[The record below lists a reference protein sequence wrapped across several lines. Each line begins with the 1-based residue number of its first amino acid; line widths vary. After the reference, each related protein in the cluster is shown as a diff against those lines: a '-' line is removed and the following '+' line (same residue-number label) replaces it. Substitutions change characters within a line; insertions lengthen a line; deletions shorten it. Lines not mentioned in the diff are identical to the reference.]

1 MINLYDLLCS
11 LQCIIKLNEGGR
23 GSQTE
28 RDWKRQR
35 HRAASELRYNRRGPS
50 FCTAERTGRHSFEW
64 KVWNGQPPKS
74 VGVVFSRRNAIKIP
88 KSSMC
93 SALWN
98 MTYGT
103 AKTELAD
110 VLSPQN
116 GLLLS
121 EAQFPIREVYENMTP
136 LWKSHPT
143 IHRRL
148 SLPPACFWWAAII
161 FIPRSRIDVCNWSS
175 NLWSGLGAG

>member
-1 MINLYDLLCS
+1 MR
-11 LQCIIKLNEGGR
+11 EGERVRHIGR
-23 GSQTE
+23 D
-28 RDWKRQR
+28 RDI
-35 HRAASELRYNRRGPS
+35 AESELRHNRQGPS
-50 FCTAERTGRHSFEW
+50 SAQLNGHSFEW
-64 KVWNGQPPKS
+64 EVWNSQLPKS
-74 VGVVFSRRNAIKIP
+74 VGVMFSRRKAIKIP

-93 SALWN
+93 SAPWN

-110 VLSPQN
+110 VLSPKTVYFFWKH
-116 GLLLS
+116 
-121 EAQFPIREVYENMTP
+121 EFPIREVYENMTP

-161 FIPRSRIDVCNWSS
+161 FISRSQIDVCNWSS